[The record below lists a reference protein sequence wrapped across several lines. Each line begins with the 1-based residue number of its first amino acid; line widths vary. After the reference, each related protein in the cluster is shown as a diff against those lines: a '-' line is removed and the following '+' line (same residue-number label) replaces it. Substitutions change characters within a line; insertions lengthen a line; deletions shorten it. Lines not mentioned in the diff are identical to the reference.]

1 MVTFIRKCGNV
12 ENLGLS
18 WNDLE
23 NDSLAGLMS
32 LDHFM
37 NDAGVCKVAF
47 LDLRNCNLSLNSK
60 DLLASI
66 VKSPSLRYLDLS
78 WNNFND
84 SIVPDILRS
93 VAQRMQPLQLKLKG
107 NGLTAVGLSQIS
119 QALTNLGTRFPS
131 VAAIRL
137 ASYDILTDVDG
148 KNRLALDNIYNNER
162 LQKMSHEQGRVVLSP
177 DTAELELL
185 MSEMFKKKILA
196 KDRLLRDLD
205 DKIRYMQTVDLEVQ
219 QLSVK
224 RDQASNDNSTLRR
237 ELENLKTL
245 YSKTKQ
251 SSQIET
257 ESMTSQLKSMQASN
271 NKREIDHRSLVD
283 RLLSEQKTAV
293 RNFGN
298 ELQDKDDY
306 LTEKIRGIG
315 MDKDRLDKEIT
326 NLKEKSVAF
335 MASFNSEV
343 RRRQEQARLEE
354 TARADWTH

>member
-1 MVTFIRKCGNV
+1 
-12 ENLGLS
+12 
-18 WNDLE
+18 
-23 NDSLAGLMS
+23 
-32 LDHFM
+32 
-37 NDAGVCKVAF
+37 
-47 LDLRNCNLSLNSK
+47 
-60 DLLASI
+60 
-66 VKSPSLRYLDLS
+66 
-78 WNNFND
+78 
-84 SIVPDILRS
+84 
-93 VAQRMQPLQLKLKG
+93 
-107 NGLTAVGLSQIS
+107 
-119 QALTNLGTRFPS
+119 
-131 VAAIRL
+131 
-137 ASYDILTDVDG
+137 
-148 KNRLALDNIYNNER
+148 
-162 LQKMSHEQGRVVLSP
+162 MSHEQGRVVLSP

-205 DKIRYMQTVDLEVQ
+205 DKIRDMQTVDLEVQ
-219 QLSVK
+219 ELSVK

-257 ESMTSQLKSMQASN
+257 ESMTSQLKSMQVSN

-315 MDKDRLDKEIT
+315 VDKDRLDKEIT